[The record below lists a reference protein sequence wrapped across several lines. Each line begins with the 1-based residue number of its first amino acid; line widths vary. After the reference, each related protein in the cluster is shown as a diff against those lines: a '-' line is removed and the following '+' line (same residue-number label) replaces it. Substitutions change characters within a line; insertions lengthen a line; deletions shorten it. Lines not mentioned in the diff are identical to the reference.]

1 MTWSFPEGGQNP
13 PQSHCPWSEHEQAV
27 QPFPFFSPEEHT
39 AATVDLAKTN
49 IENREERERLLHCAI
64 REGFILS
71 DSAKVWTS

>member
-1 MTWSFPEGGQNP
+1 MTWSFPEGYPQIIQNP

-49 IENREERERLLHCAI
+49 IEDREKERD
-64 REGFILS
+64 F
-71 DSAKVWTS
+71 